1 MKCLIIQPGPYGDI
15 IVVAPIAKYY
25 ADRGYEVYWPCRQE
39 FHDTIKKFPYVN
51 PLLLNEDI
59 LHEDWLRS
67 DVMKIWPSTVDY
79 DLVINLADRGPHP
92 TAQMYWE
99 NFEECKYRL
108 GQVPITEKHKLSW
121 TRDIDKE
128 NELYDMV
135 VPKDTE
141 YAFCHNDTSDTKNIP
156 IPVEIN
162 IPKVKCQ
169 IVEGFSIFD
178 WYKVIVNAKE
188 IYTVESSVHQ
198 FMDGFIKDIKTEE
211 RYLISRGSN
220 NRTLSK
226 FWNKKF
232 YK

>member
-15 IVVAPIAKYY
+15 ILVAPIAKYY

-39 FHDTIKKFPYVN
+39 FYDTLKKFSYVN

-108 GQVPITEKHKLSW
+108 GQVPMAEKHKLSW

-128 NELYDMV
+128 DELYDMV

-141 YAFCHNDTSDTKNIP
+141 YAFYHNDTSDTKNIP

-162 IPKVKCQ
+162 IPKVKCK

-198 FMDGFIKDIKTEE
+198 FMDGFVKDIKTPEK
-211 RYLISRGSN
+211 YLISRGSN
-220 NRTLSK
+220 NQTLAK
-226 FWNKKF
+226 FWNKKY